1 MQPLGQLAGARAQL
15 PHTSGAVPARPSTHL
30 CIFWLVRCAAP
41 AECRRAARPGPPR
54 CAATSLMRAPITAW
68 AGSAL
73 SSRTNT
79 NSRPPA
85 AAYGSMGAGSHEA
98 RSRLQAADHAGAAAV
113 RSGCTVGVSWRRLGA
128 ATAAPVQG
136 PGCRARRRGRQR
148 AVGPCMIW
156 RQGMLPVRRLS
167 AAHPNATPT
176 NHTRG

>member
-1 MQPLGQLAGARAQL
+1 MYLLAGPLRSPRRVQA
-15 PHTSGAVPARPSTHL
+15 
-30 CIFWLVRCAAP
+30 
-41 AECRRAARPGPPR
+41 CRQ
-54 CAATSLMRAPITAW
+54 
-68 AGSAL
+68 AG
-73 SSRTNT
+73 
-79 NSRPPA
+79 A
-85 AAYGSMGAGSHEA
+85 AALRRHLLDEGANHGMGRVRLVFQDKHELQAPGCGIWGQWVQAVNEA

-113 RSGCTVGVSWRRLGA
+113 RSGCTVGVSWRRFGA